1 MSNIGFDF
9 VCTGYRIEN
18 SNTRKFYY
26 IVRNGG
32 AEHEC
37 LIYADNG
44 QIISAYKNVVGTDG
58 VDEYCYVDKSAM
70 GIYRDICTI
79 AKGFTKKNGYPTMH
93 TIGAGSFHKY
103 TKKDKEVT
111 GVKYMGEVVDIEF
124 RSDNV
129 VLVLSYY
136 DKIDRLLASGQD
148 FRSFGLDELYVK
160 IVKQKASK
168 EVSADDIE
176 TVEEEDVPVRS
187 LEEIALDKDITWL
200 RKKKYYVIQEADKA
214 ERIFQALESPTFDG
228 PISYDVESSGLNIN
242 MFGQIGSP
250 RREELKKW
258 NEEHPNERIKSD
270 YLVGFSFTVE
280 KGVGFY
286 FPCAHRKF
294 QNLYQDRSEG
304 SLGLKLAEKIKSA
317 YTVGIYHKRN
327 DYMAQYIRKTPAAEI
342 PCDVLLMERCRY
354 IFENKRILAFNGIFE
369 WKTTWLYSIDLNLK
383 EDPMILHQLLYKFQR
398 ERVRTG
404 GEPSNLKYLTKVE
417 CGVDQLDLADF
428 FVGYKEDESN
438 VLRAGSASGKSKKK
452 TKSKKGLN
460 IDFSYMDLRGTQA
473 YAPADVDFALEIW
486 EKYKADLLANYPEM
500 EYIYEVEIIM
510 AMAVAYAEFYGL
522 RINED
527 KIEAVRK
534 KNIVDIC
541 MYEHEFRKLAGLAG
555 ADEITLIE
563 QLKEHMGTNEDTAD
577 DKAEEL
583 VNTINNIIKSK
594 GDLNMGAPGQVG
606 DLLYSKY
613 KWELTEDGKKSM
625 GKKVIK
631 QYEKA
636 VDDNGNPMY
645 PEVKWYRKYK
655 DAMTLD
661 SKFFGKLREFTYPG
675 GYMFAKF
682 GSISCSTG
690 RMSCRT
696 PNLQQM
702 PKSISKIIEPR
713 PGYVFCDADFAQIE
727 LRVLVAL
734 AHETGL
740 IEYFKDP
747 DADMHSMLASMLFD
761 LPFAKVDIPDETG
774 KSPRQQCKGLN
785 FGIPYGMGIASL
797 AITLYGVAT
806 AITKAW
812 AKDKYDKYAEKMPMV
827 WEFFA
832 DVKEH
837 AQVTQYSSTYFGR
850 RRYYKFTDADG
861 NYSSKHVA
869 MALRQAGNAVIQ
881 GTAAD
886 IFKIAMARIFTYV
899 RTHNLLGKVL
909 MSNFIH
915 DEGLYE
921 IDVAN
926 TNVNEVLANIIHCQQ
941 VQIKGFP
948 PLTVGA
954 GIGKNWASAKG
965 GMAEIHPLLGQ
976 QIMEAAGSVDAGH
989 TPEEVY
995 RYYELLNENF
1005 RKSRI
1010 ANYIKE
1016 EQRKYDN
1023 GGPIGEINPIMAKLM
1038 TLAFDNGVEA
1048 EMTAEAKAAGLTGD
1062 KFAAYLG
1069 NLDARRLSKFVE
1081 LNASM
1086 FEDENITWIQ
1096 YADKTNI
1103 GIVEEEEDVAYE
1115 DEDDD
1120 DAEISEYEF
1129 ALIDESDTVFGLSI
1143 QDIIETYGL
1152 IVSKARGICGIDS
1165 RRYTDKQLDKIAD
1178 FIMKHQ
1184 CGKDDEGAMEFIILR
1199 ANRIILKPGVY
1210 VKDIA
1215 GSEIESVAG
1224 GMSA

>member
-1 MSNIGFDF
+1 MATINFDF
-9 VCTGYRIEN
+9 VCSGYSIEN
-18 SNTRKFYY
+18 NNTRKFYY
-26 IVRNGG
+26 VVRRGG

-44 QIISAYKNVVGTDG
+44 QIVSAYNNVVTGTSI
-58 VDEYCYVDKSAM
+58 DEYCYINKDALT
-70 GIYRDICTI
+70 IYKNICSIT
-79 AKGFTKKNGYPTMH
+79 KGFTNKNGVPTMH
-93 TIGAGSFHKY
+93 TVGAAVSHTY
-103 TKKDKEVT
+103 DKKGKQAK
-111 GVKYMGEVVDIEF
+111 GVKYMNEAVEVEF
-124 RSDNV
+124 RSENL
-129 VLVLSYY
+129 VLVLSYIGRV
-136 DKIDRLLASGQD
+136 DTLLAKGQNFTD
-148 FRSFGLDELYVK
+148 FGLGDLYVK
-160 IVKQKASK
+160 LEKQKIKA
-168 EVSADDIE
+168 
-176 TVEEEDVPVRS
+176 TTQEEDLEVIDEADVPIRS

-200 RKKKYYVIQEADKA
+200 HNKKYYVVNDEDKA
-214 ERIFQALESPTFDG
+214 EQIFKALEAYDG
-228 PISYDVESSGLNIN
+228 VISYDVETSGLHIN

-250 RREELKKW
+250 RRDELKKW
-258 NEEHPNERIKSD
+258 NDENPKESIKAD

-280 KGVGFY
+280 KNTGFY

-294 QNLYQDRSEG
+294 KNIYQDRIEG
-304 SLGLKLAEKIKSA
+304 SIGLKLANLIKSL
-317 YTVGIYHKRN
+317 YTVGQYRDRN

-354 IFENKRILAFNGIFE
+354 IFETKKILAFNGIFE

-383 EDPMILHQLLYKFQR
+383 EDPMILHQLLYKFKR

-417 CGVDQLDLADF
+417 CGVEQLDLADF
-428 FVGYKEDESN
+428 FIGYKEDESN
-438 VLRAGSASGKSKKK
+438 VLRAGSASGASKTKK
-452 TKSKKGLN
+452 KSKKGLN

-473 YAPADVDFALEIW
+473 YAPADVDFALAIW
-486 EKYKADLLANYPEM
+486 EKYKYDLIHNYPEM
-500 EYIYEVEIIM
+500 EYIYGVEIVM

-522 RINED
+522 RINES

-534 KNIVDIC
+534 KNLVDIC
-541 MYEHEFRKLAGLAG
+541 LYEHEFRKLVGLAG
-555 ADEITLIE
+555 QDEVALIE
-563 QLKEHMGTNEDTAD
+563 QLKTHLGENEDTAD
-577 DKAEEL
+577 DFDESL
-583 VNTINNIIKSK
+583 VNRINDIIKDK

-606 DLLYSKY
+606 ELLYTKY
-613 KWELTEDGKKSM
+613 KWPLTEDGKKSM

-636 VDDNGNPMY
+636 VDENGNLMY

-661 SKFFGKLREFTYPG
+661 SKFFGKLREFTMPG
-675 GYMFAKF
+675 GFMFANF

-713 PGYVFCDADFAQIE
+713 EGFVFCDADFAQIE

-734 AHETGL
+734 AHEMGL
-740 IEYFKDP
+740 IEYFFDP

-797 AITLYGVAT
+797 AITLYGAAT
-806 AITKAW
+806 ATTKAW
-812 AKDKYDKYAEKMPMV
+812 AKDKYNKYAEKMPKV

-837 AQVTQYSSTYFGR
+837 AQVTEFSSTYFGR

-886 IFKIAMARIFTYV
+886 IFKIAMARIFTFI
-899 RTHNLLGKVL
+899 RSHGLLGRVL

-921 IDVAN
+921 IDTVN
-926 TNVNEVLANIIHCQQ
+926 TNVNEILANIINCQQ

-954 GIGKNWASAKG
+954 GIGKNWAAAKG
-965 GMAEIHPLLGQ
+965 GMAEINPILGN
-976 QIMEAAGSVDAGH
+976 QIMQQAGSVDPGH
-989 TPEEVY
+989 TPAEVY

-1005 RKSRI
+1005 RKNRI
-1010 ANYIKE
+1010 ASYIKK
-1016 EQRKYDN
+1016 EQDRLN
-1023 GGPIGEINPIMAKLM
+1023 AGEVVSEIDPIMAKLM
-1038 TLAFDNGVEA
+1038 TLAFDNGVEK
-1048 EMTAEAKAAGLTGD
+1048 EMQTEAAAAGLTGE
-1062 KFAAYLG
+1062 KLATFMS
-1069 NLDARRLSKFVE
+1069 NLDARRLRKFIE
-1081 LNASM
+1081 LNPEM
-1086 FEDENITWIQ
+1086 FEGYTITWIDSVEHNM
-1096 YADKTNI
+1096 A
-1103 GIVEEEEDVAYE
+1103 GVVEEEDDTGYD
-1115 DEDDD
+1115 DEDDED
-1120 DAEISEYEF
+1120 NEISEYEF
-1129 ALIDESDTVFGLSI
+1129 AMIDESDTVYGLSV
-1143 QDIIETYGL
+1143 QDIIEMFGL
-1152 IVSKARGICGIDS
+1152 IVSKERGICGIDA

-1178 FIMKHQ
+1178 FIGAHQ
-1184 CGKDDEGAMEFIILR
+1184 CNPEDEGAMEFIIMR
-1199 ANRIILKPGVY
+1199 QNRIILKPGIY
-1210 VKDIA
+1210 VNNIA
-1215 GSEIESVAG
+1215 GFDIEEAARQG
-1224 GMSA
+1224 AA